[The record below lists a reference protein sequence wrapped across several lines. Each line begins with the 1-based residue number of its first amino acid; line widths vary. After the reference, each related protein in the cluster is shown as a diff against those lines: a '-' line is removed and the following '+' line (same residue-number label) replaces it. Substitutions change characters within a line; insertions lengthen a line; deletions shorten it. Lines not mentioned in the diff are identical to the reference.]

1 MKLSEHATEQLNER
15 YLKWGLDIYE
25 ALSIIESLENGDDIY
40 RMILIGDI
48 PIVLICDFNEIITI
62 YPHPLDAAENWV
74 ELIEKVKRQKE
85 SISSIR
91 NALNLANNCNN
102 KKQRYIKKI
111 EKQNKHL
118 KQKMKGMW
126 E

>member
-25 ALSIIESLENGDDIY
+25 ALNIIESLENMDDIY

-62 YPHPLDAAENWV
+62 YPHPLDAAENWA
-74 ELIEKVKRQKE
+74 ELIEKVKNLK
-85 SISSIR
+85 SS
-91 NALNLANNCNN
+91 NASLKSALTCCNRIIANHE
-102 KKQRYIKKI
+102 RYIRKI

>member
-1 MKLSEHATEQLNER
+1 MKLSGHATEQLNER

-25 ALSIIESLENGDDIY
+25 ALSIIESLENMDEIY

-85 SISSIR
+85 SIAKIR

-102 KKQRYIKKI
+102 EKQRYIKKI

>member
-1 MKLSEHATEQLNER
+1 MKLSLHAKDQLKDR
-15 YLKWGLDIYE
+15 YINWGLNIDE
-25 ALSIIESLENGDDIY
+25 AISSIHLMENSENIY
-40 RMILIGDI
+40 RMIIIDDI
-48 PIVLICDFNEIITI
+48 PIVLICDFDEIITI

-74 ELIEKVKRQKE
+74 ELSDKVKRQKE
-85 SISSIR
+85 SISKIR
-91 NALNLANNCNN
+91 NALNACNNCNN
-102 KKQRYIKKI
+102 EKQRYIKKI